1 MTLNDDLACV
11 IRQEE
16 TLRFAHFD
24 EDTAWQLGTRLQDKA
39 IANAWPLVIDIR
51 RFDRPLFFAARPG
64 ITSDNHD
71 WVRRKNNTVQRFL
84 RSTYRLRHQL
94 ALENLDISQRYFL
107 SPADYASVGGG
118 FPINVQGAGVIGSVT
133 VSGLPAK
140 TIGSS
145 STRCANCSVTIAMTW
160 RLPSSLPSSAFLA
173 LPRPRFGSERSNNNQ
188 RVYPCPIPPLHPG

>member
-24 EDTAWQLGTRLQDKA
+24 EDTAWQLGTRLQEKA

-84 RSTYRLRHQL
+84 RSSYRLRYQL

-133 VSGLPAK
+133 VSGLPDREDHRIIVD
-140 TIGSS
+140 TLCELLGQD
-145 STRCANCSVTIAMTW
+145 RDD
-160 RLPSSLPSSAFLA
+160 LA
-173 LPRPRFGSERSNNNQ
+173 LAIESPF
-188 RVYPCPIPPLHPG
+188 